1 MKINIQDDVSRS
13 VEGPIPAGRVGF
25 NTELI
30 KWETT
35 LSAMR
40 MSENARE
47 TINLKCS
54 INNNK
59 CIFQIIC

>member
-1 MKINIQDDVSRS
+1 MKINIQDEVSRS
-13 VEGPIPAGRVGF
+13 DEGPIPAGRVGF

-35 LSAMR
+35 LSAIR
-40 MSENARE
+40 MSEKARE

-54 INNNK
+54 NHNM
-59 CIFQIIC
+59 